1 MLMKS
6 LTSAVLVVV
15 VVAGPGPLAL
25 TVAAQTIMRGPGTGV
40 TVTPA
45 IGTGIKTPTLSA
57 PSFNIP
63 SLIPGTL
70 AVPSLA
76 APIPLNAVPA
86 VVLPMAL
93 AATPILPVAAAN
105 PALTGL
111 ESGGARFSQAARDGA
126 SETADR
132 EISKQI
138 FDASSVKNGAAETPA
153 VDARNQ
159 GLAKSDTAA
168 RPAVLPE
175 LEFSDR
181 VPESRHPILKE
192 VLSKKRNAAR
202 VLPLVEAALQE
213 YNRNYGQTS
222 TLADLNLYVHY
233 FHESATEYVYQV
245 TIERRNQRIGIIVAY
260 INKATHALT
269 LVPNDD

>member
-6 LTSAVLVVV
+6 LASAVLVVV
-15 VVAGPGPLAL
+15 VVGPGPLAL
-25 TVAAQTIMRGPGTGV
+25 TVAAQTIMRGPVTGV

-45 IGTGIKTPTLSA
+45 IGTGIKTPALGVS
-57 PSFNIP
+57 SFNMP
-63 SLIPGTL
+63 GLIPGALT
-70 AVPSLA
+70 VPSLA
-76 APIPLNAVPA
+76 AAPA
-86 VVLPMAL
+86 VVQPMAP
-93 AATPILPVAAAN
+93 AATPILHVAAAK

-111 ESGGARFSQAARDGA
+111 ESGGALFAQAARDGA

-132 EISKQI
+132 EISKQV
-138 FDASSVKNGAAETPA
+138 FDASSVKKGAAETPV
-153 VDARNQ
+153 VDARDQ
-159 GLAKSDTAA
+159 GLAKPDAAA

-181 VPESRHPILKE
+181 IPKSKHPILKE

-202 VLPLVEAALQE
+202 VLPLVESALQE

-233 FHESATEYVYQV
+233 FHEGAADYVYQV

-260 INKATHALT
+260 INKVTHKLT

>member
-1 MLMKS
+1 MLKKP
-6 LTSAVLVVV
+6 LASAVLVACI
-15 VVAGPGPLAL
+15 VAGPGPFAL
-25 TVAAQTIMRGPGTGV
+25 TVAAQTIMRGPVTGA

-45 IGTGIKTPTLSA
+45 IGTGIKTPILGAS
-57 PSFNIP
+57 PFSMP
-63 SLIPGTL
+63 SLIPGAL

-76 APIPLNAVPA
+76 APVPFVAVAA
-86 VVLPMAL
+86 VLHPMAL
-93 AATPILPVAAAN
+93 AAAPILPAAAAK

-111 ESGGARFSQAARDGA
+111 ESGGARFAQTARDGA

-138 FDASSVKNGAAETPA
+138 FDASSVKKGAAETPA

-159 GLAKSDTAA
+159 L
-168 RPAVLPE
+168 LPE

-181 VPESRHPILKE
+181 VPESKHPILKE
-192 VLSKKRNAAR
+192 VLSKKRNASR

-222 TLADLNLYVHY
+222 TLADLSLYVHY
-233 FHESATEYVYQV
+233 FHEGATDYVYQV
-245 TIERRNQRIGIIVAY
+245 TVERRNQRIGIIVAY
-260 INKATHALT
+260 INKVTHKLT